1 MQAASEMAK
10 LPFWLKFRQVHK
22 SLNFPGR
29 KPCQLARLFPS
40 VLPPLQLAAAW
51 RRWPAGAYAANGS
64 SHRELREKVRR
75 RRTVSSR
82 TSWSSTSVSTTCT
95 SSSTP
100 NPKTCLST
108 TTFSSIT
115 TTSSRHFLKTGFA
128 IQLVSRLSSLRPSVG
143 SHPSTSR
150 QPREQPSPRPEE
162 PRLGDRRW
170 VVAHPARPCAL
181 VWSPRGLSRVAIGR
195 PGRRGKGPIRPSSS
209 TRPRLAISG
218 QVLIVR
224 VTPAHTSRFTGYQP
238 YPLK

>member
-1 MQAASEMAK
+1 M
-10 LPFWLKFRQVHK
+10 H
-22 SLNFPGR
+22 
-29 KPCQLARLFPS
+29 C
-40 VLPPLQLAAAW
+40 
-51 RRWPAGAYAANGS
+51 NGS

-115 TTSSRHFLKTGFA
+115 TRSRNFLKTGFA

-209 TRPRLAISG
+209 THPRLAISG
-218 QVLIVR
+218 QVLIVISQ
-224 VTPAHTSRFTGYQP
+224 HRFTGYQP

>member
-10 LPFWLKFRQVHK
+10 LPFWLKFHK

-100 NPKTCLST
+100 NPKTCQST
-108 TTFSSIT
+108 STSTFSSIT

-143 SHPSTSR
+143 SQPSTSR

-195 PGRRGKGPIRPSSS
+195 PGRRGKGPTRPSSS
-209 TRPRLAISG
+209 TRPRPAISG
-218 QVLIVR
+218 QVWTVF
-224 VTPAHTSRFTGYQP
+224 PYHRFTGYQP

>member
-1 MQAASEMAK
+1 M
-10 LPFWLKFRQVHK
+10 H
-22 SLNFPGR
+22 
-29 KPCQLARLFPS
+29 C
-40 VLPPLQLAAAW
+40 
-51 RRWPAGAYAANGS
+51 NGS

-75 RRTVSSR
+75 RRTATSR
-82 TSWSSTSVSTTCT
+82 TSWSSTLVSTTCT

-115 TTSSRHFLKTGFA
+115 TRSRNFLKTGFA

-150 QPREQPSPRPEE
+150 QPREQLSPRPEE

-195 PGRRGKGPIRPSSS
+195 PGGRRGKGPTRPSSS
-209 TRPRLAISG
+209 TRPRLATSG

-224 VTPAHTSRFTGYQP
+224 AATVSHPHTPPRFTGYQP

>member
-1 MQAASEMAK
+1 MAS
-10 LPFWLKFRQVHK
+10 WSVH
-22 SLNFPGR
+22 
-29 KPCQLARLFPS
+29 C
-40 VLPPLQLAAAW
+40 
-51 RRWPAGAYAANGS
+51 NGS

-100 NPKTCLST
+100 TPKTCLST

-115 TTSSRHFLKTGFA
+115 TRSRHFLKTGFA
-128 IQLVSRLSSLRPSVG
+128 IQLVSRLSTLRPSVG
-143 SHPSTSR
+143 SQPSTSR

-170 VVAHPARPCAL
+170 VVAYPARPCAL

-195 PGRRGKGPIRPSSS
+195 PGGRRGKGPTRPSSS

-224 VTPAHTSRFTGYQP
+224 VVPTTPSQHTRLTGYQP